1 MTFGGTCG
9 GIEIYPY
16 PEYPQNLEATAMP
29 RQIIPL
35 TDIKIKAA
43 KAKGKSYKLFDGGG
57 LFLLITPTGGKLWRL
72 KYRFG
77 GTEKLLSLGSYPQ
90 TSLTEA
96 RQKRTQAHSLLE
108 KGINPGAVAKAQ
120 KAEENEQTETFE
132 VIAREW
138 HNKFSSTWALSHSD
152 KIIRRLELYIFP
164 WIGNKSIRSI
174 TVPELL
180 ACLRRLEDRGTLD
193 TAHRAKQNCGQIFRY
208 AIATGRADRD
218 LTADLRGALPAYQK
232 QHYAAITDPS
242 EVGSLLR
249 AIDGYRGGFV
259 TLCALKLAPHFF
271 IRPGELR
278 QAEWKEF
285 DLEKGEWN
293 LPAEKLK
300 LTKIE
305 KARRKGEFHLVP
317 LATQAIAILKDLHA
331 LTGESPYVFPSARTL
346 TRPMSNNTINAALRR
361 MGYDTKT
368 EMTGHGFRAM
378 ARTILDEV
386 LHIRPE
392 IVEHQLAHAVRD
404 PLGRAYNRTTH
415 LPERR
420 NMMQSWADYL
430 EELKNG

>member
-1 MTFGGTCG
+1 
-9 GIEIYPY
+9 
-16 PEYPQNLEATAMP
+16 MP
-29 RQIIPL
+29 RQIVPL
-35 TDIKIKAA
+35 TDVKIRAA
-43 KAKGKSYKLFDGGG
+43 KAKGKNSKLFDGGG

-96 RQKRTQAHSLLE
+96 RQKRAHARSLLE
-108 KGINPGAVAKAQ
+108 KGINPGTVAKAQ
-120 KAEENEQTETFE
+120 KAEENEQAETFE

-138 HNKFSSTWALSHSD
+138 HKKYSLNWASSHSD
-152 KIIRRLELYIFP
+152 KVIRRLELYIFP

-180 ACLRRLEDRGTLD
+180 ACLRRLEARGTLD

-218 LTADLRGALPAYQK
+218 LTPDLRGALPAYQK
-232 QHYAAITDPS
+232 QHYAAITDPA

-259 TLCALKLAPHFF
+259 TLCALRLAPHFF

-285 DLEKGEWN
+285 DLEKREWN
-293 LPAEKLK
+293 IPAEKLK

-317 LATQAIAILKDLHA
+317 LATQAIAILQDLKA
-331 LTGESPYVFPSARTL
+331 LTGESQYVFPSTRTL

-361 MGYDTKT
+361 LGYDTKT

-392 IVEHQLAHAVRD
+392 IIEHQLAHAVRD

-415 LPERR
+415 LLERR
-420 NMMQSWADYL
+420 KMMQSWADYL
-430 EELKNG
+430 DELKNG

>member
-1 MTFGGTCG
+1 
-9 GIEIYPY
+9 
-16 PEYPQNLEATAMP
+16 MP
-29 RQIIPL
+29 RQIVPL
-35 TDIKIKAA
+35 TDVKIRAA
-43 KAKGKSYKLFDGGG
+43 KAKGKNSKLFDGGG

-96 RQKRTQAHSLLE
+96 RQKRAHARSLLE
-108 KGINPGAVAKAQ
+108 KGINPGTVAKAQ
-120 KAEENEQTETFE
+120 KAEENEQAETFE

-138 HNKFSSTWALSHSD
+138 HKKYSLNWASSHSD
-152 KIIRRLELYIFP
+152 KVIRRLELYIFP

-180 ACLRRLEDRGTLD
+180 ACLRRLEAKGTLD

-218 LTADLRGALPAYQK
+218 LTPDLRGALPSYQK
-232 QHYAAITDPS
+232 QHYAAITDPA

-259 TLCALKLAPHFF
+259 TLCALRLAPHFF

-285 DLEKGEWN
+285 DLEKREWN
-293 LPAEKLK
+293 IPAEKLK

-317 LATQAIAILKDLHA
+317 LATQAIAILQDLKA
-331 LTGESPYVFPSARTL
+331 LTGESQYVFPSTRTL

-361 MGYDTKT
+361 LGYDTKT

-392 IVEHQLAHAVRD
+392 IIEHQLAHAVRD

-415 LPERR
+415 LLERR
-420 NMMQSWADYL
+420 KMMQSWADYL
-430 EELKNG
+430 DELKNG